1 MTGTVEPPDRGKY
14 SHLNSSESE
23 VPSTVTSSGMEGS
36 GGGMIEKKNRS
47 FEQIVADEKKN
58 RNILEVKISR
68 KQVEENGELK
78 PAKALTL
85 DDVSVMIF
93 DVIGVKPQD
102 CLGVAL
108 YTSRYDTK
116 EIKMKPGVDISCY
129 LTRDSPIELVLA
141 ITKRVSQ
148 NFLFL
153 LLLFSLL
160 VFQTFIRAA
169 LTSIFIYSILMY
181 GTPGY
186 CLVN

>member
-1 MTGTVEPPDRGKY
+1 MTRTSVEPPDRGKPPP
-14 SHLNSSESE
+14 LNSSES
-23 VPSTVTSSGMEGS
+23 VIPSTVTSSGMGGSEG
-36 GGGMIEKKNRS
+36 GIIEKKNRT

-58 RNILEVKISR
+58 RNILEVKITR

-116 EIKMKPGVDISCY
+116 ESPLEFKIMKW
-129 LTRDSPIELVLA
+129 
-141 ITKRVSQ
+141 Q
-148 NFLFL
+148 W
-153 LLLFSLL
+153 
-160 VFQTFIRAA
+160 
-169 LTSIFIYSILMY
+169 
-181 GTPGY
+181 
-186 CLVN
+186 